1 MHKVMLATFRRFHI
15 PLQRGASSCGRDLNR
30 PPGALSAK
38 TRNDKNGTRR
48 PHSSRLRRRRAH
60 EIMDPETRSKKASTC
75 VSQVIVESAYC
86 GLSSGGMAA
95 NKVTAVHA
103 ALELFQAMT

>member
-1 MHKVMLATFRRFHI
+1 MHEVMLATFRRRHI
-15 PLQRGASSCGRDLNR
+15 CRNGAPKSPAKCGVLLQ
-30 PPGALSAK
+30 
-38 TRNDKNGTRR
+38 
-48 PHSSRLRRRRAH
+48 
-60 EIMDPETRSKKASTC
+60 IMDPETRSKKASTC

>member
-1 MHKVMLATFRRFHI
+1 VVGTSTGPQARF
-15 PLQRGASSCGRDLNR
+15 PQ
-30 PPGALSAK
+30 
-38 TRNDKNGTRR
+38 
-48 PHSSRLRRRRAH
+48 RRAMTRMGH
-60 EIMDPETRSKKASTC
+60 GGLTAADYADVEHMGEIMDPETRSKKASTC